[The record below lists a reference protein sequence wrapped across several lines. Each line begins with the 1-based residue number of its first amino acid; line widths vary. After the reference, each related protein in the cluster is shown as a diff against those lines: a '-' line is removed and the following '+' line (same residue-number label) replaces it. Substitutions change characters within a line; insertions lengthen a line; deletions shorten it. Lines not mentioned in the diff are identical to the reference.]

1 MGMRCHS
8 CKSAISLNALPGKC
22 CIIEKV
28 KGICLQGNDVN
39 TGEEYVLPGME
50 IILSYV
56 YDMEDN
62 TWYFAVDGKSF
73 KIYYRSDVMNK

>member
-1 MGMRCHS
+1 
-8 CKSAISLNALPGKC
+8 
-22 CIIEKV
+22 
-28 KGICLQGNDVN
+28 VN

>member
-28 KGICLQGNDVN
+28 KVYVSKGMIEYRRRICVA
-39 TGEEYVLPGME
+39 GME

-62 TWYFAVDGKSF
+62 TWYLAADGNPF
-73 KIYYRSDVMNK
+73 TI

>member
-28 KGICLQGNDVN
+28 KVYVSKGMMN

-50 IILSYV
+50 IILY
-56 YDMEDN
+56 MCT
-62 TWYFAVDGKSF
+62 TWNITHGFLLWMVNRLKFITDQ
-73 KIYYRSDVMNK
+73 M